1 MNKYFH
7 ICGSGAFLRL
17 LFLFSRLLALPAPC
31 PYRAEQATG
40 FAGGYDSRCK
50 ESYKTAEKEKA
61 AETREQYQ
69 CAFAYLLIFRQFA
82 ALLIICF

>member
-40 FAGGYDSRCK
+40 FAGGYDYFMNFGFQMR
-50 ESYKTAEKEKA
+50 KA
-61 AETREQYQ
+61 VF
-69 CAFAYLLIFRQFA
+69 AFVFR
-82 ALLIICF
+82 